1 MGCEAASAPAETSQ
15 GAAARSLHDVR
26 SINHTYRQNLR
37 ATLAK
42 DPPLGLRTSP
52 ILFLEN
58 TAAGSFGLFRMTS
71 VDSNIAVSSH
81 EESLV
86 TRLNDN
92 TSPAPNSARGRSEQ
106 DNHSNSF
113 SRGVSATTT
122 KATPRRFYSPTFS
135 TAAYL
140 QSPGLGLGSFTSPEC
155 DLGQTEGASPT
166 SECPI
171 LISESDSGGQEPCS
185 RVTTIETA
193 TATIQIQ
200 EAHVAAINQPGSH
213 SLRMGAAQK
222 RDEVSNCED
231 TDVKPC
237 TGHVNHVEIDGQSNR
252 NGRSGVTEREAASPE
267 LIRNLPRTAPPRL
280 RRSKSARSSTG
291 LAGHRA
297 MQSSRMPKKG
307 GNRALPNS
315 RGLYYARTSRSPSDS
330 TTPVS
335 VKHAVAKSRRSRQVN
350 NKQGLQNYRAQH
362 GVNTVIHSV
371 RTPVLD
377 MEGVPHVV
385 GGLVENSLGL
395 KNPLFAKQ
403 GEEDQSEYY
412 KGVGVGRHYIFQFP
426 PPDMGDHNR
435 EFERELE
442 ESRPVYDGFDL
453 DLIDKQV
460 DGYAARTKLVAK
472 VMEAHRAEF
481 DPVNQLFLTN
491 KKELMHLDYER
502 QRAITSEYS
511 VKHRT
516 TPRERART
524 LATVAQAEAPL
535 LENEK
540 RVKDELKEIII
551 NGRAKIARLL
561 QLDLRAPTTIDEKRA
576 KASQRKILEEQDT
589 ELGVAGAMI
598 GLRGSME
605 EQSPSTQTAIM
616 RFAQFVALERLK
628 AFDEKDSWRKPDK
641 SLSIEPISNVD
652 TVITVVPDWFTILD
666 AKGTV
671 DLRSEAPLERLKE
684 LLQTVGTLSINAREE
699 EWADE
704 LRPNRHAWNKHYHEP
719 DDAWPNALQRRR
731 GGWWACR
738 SGRDATPAERSCK
751 LCHSRTL
758 NSQRQISA
766 PSAKAR
772 CERILDEI
780 QTAQAEANERDRLML
795 KHHLQQE
802 RDDINRYWQQR
813 EWVRSGGG
821 VDVSEVLH
829 GRDVNELNYRP
840 SAVRSQSFQ
849 QPDVSCQSVEPHG
862 EQAIEAES
870 SPRVRCMQHSE
881 FQIHKL
887 SSGRMV
893 NKVSCPPATSTSSP
907 SQRLGCS
914 PLLHDVLTGRQTN
927 KRDSPREGSNQL
939 ARPLRGSPLFHE
951 LLAGRQVNGNT
962 PQSPPPPL
970 SLYRHNSS
978 QAHDALHG
986 RLPKNGTSP
995 TQVGLSQLRSSMA
1008 RPGQRSKK
1016 RVSWR
1021 L

>member
-1 MGCEAASAPAETSQ
+1 
-15 GAAARSLHDVR
+15 
-26 SINHTYRQNLR
+26 
-37 ATLAK
+37 
-42 DPPLGLRTSP
+42 
-52 ILFLEN
+52 
-58 TAAGSFGLFRMTS
+58 MTS
-71 VDSNIAVSSH
+71 VVEQDDQPQDDQLDGNISPTPISTGRVFDKDSNIDVSSQV
-81 EESLV
+81 ESLV

-92 TSPAPNSARGRSEQ
+92 TSPAPNSARRRSEH
-106 DNHSNSF
+106 DSHSDSF

-122 KATPRRFYSPTFS
+122 KATPRQFYSPTFS
-135 TAAYL
+135 TAACL

-171 LISESDSGGQEPCS
+171 LVSESDSNGQEPCS
-185 RVTTIETA
+185 RVTAIETG
-193 TATIQIQ
+193 TAMIQIQ
-200 EAHVAAINQPGSH
+200 EAHVAVINQPGPR
-213 SLRMGAAQK
+213 SLRMGAVQK
-222 RDEVSNCED
+222 RDEVSNCEG

-237 TGHVNHVEIDGQSNR
+237 TGHVNHVEIDSQSNR
-252 NGRSGVTEREAASPE
+252 DGRNGVTERATASPE

-315 RGLYYARTSRSPSDS
+315 RGLHHVRTSRSPSDS
-330 TTPVS
+330 TTPVL
-335 VKHAVAKSRRSRQVN
+335 VKHAIAKSRRSRQVN

-362 GVNTVIHSV
+362 GVNPVIHSV

-395 KNPLFAKQ
+395 KDPLFAKQ

-412 KGVGVGRHYIFQFP
+412 KGVGVDRHYIFQFP

-491 KKELMHLDYER
+491 KKELVHLGYER

-561 QLDLRAPTTIDEKRA
+561 QLDLRTPTTIDEKRA
-576 KASQRKILEEQDT
+576 RASQRKILEEQDT

-605 EQSPSTQTAIM
+605 EQSHSTQTAIM

-652 TVITVVPDWFTILD
+652 TVITVVPDWFTIFD

-671 DLRSEAPLERLKE
+671 DLRSDAPLDRLKE
-684 LLQTVGTLSINAREE
+684 LLQIVGTLSINAREE

-751 LCHSRTL
+751 LCHSRTP
-758 NSQRQISA
+758 NSQRQIPA
-766 PSAKAR
+766 PSAKAK
-772 CERILDEI
+772 CQRILDEI

-840 SAVRSQSFQ
+840 SAVRSESLQ
-849 QPDVSCQSVEPHG
+849 QPDVSSQPVEPHG
-862 EQAIEAES
+862 EHAVEAES
-870 SPRVRCMQHSE
+870 SPRLRCMQHSE
-881 FQIHKL
+881 FQIDEL

-893 NKVSCPPATSTSSP
+893 NKVSYAPAASMSSP
-907 SQRLGCS
+907 PQRLGCS

-927 KRDSPREGSNQL
+927 KCDSPREGSNQL

-962 PQSPPPPL
+962 PQSPPPPV